1 MNLRAAIRIVLA
13 LWAGTTA
20 FGLAGAATPGV
31 DAPPDPGPPRPV
43 VLPPLAEHTLPNGAK
58 VVIATR
64 RDLPVV
70 TAVLL
75 VRHGA
80 EADPADRAGL
90 AAMTATLMTK
100 GARRGGQ
107 SIDATGIARQAE
119 ALGASLDSGS
129 GWHQSTLS
137 MTVTTPRLREALAL
151 IADVA
156 QQPTLADGE
165 LQRARAQT
173 LDGLRVALAQ
183 PGAVAG
189 MVARRAYWGDSA
201 YGASPTPQS
210 VQRLTRADV
219 RAFHRHWWRP
229 SEAVLVLTGDV
240 DETAGVALARAS
252 IGRWRAGPAPGALRA
267 PSATGSSKP
276 TAPPKGN
283 ASAASQGVTPLAAH
297 PLPASLVVVDMP
309 GSGQSGVVVSA
320 PYAAVHDSDR
330 RIGQVAATVLGGGYS
345 ARINQEVRIKRGLS
359 YGAGGGGESQPEGGV
374 FTARAQTQNETGV
387 QVLQLLRDE
396 LLRLGSEPPN
406 GDELAAR
413 QATLVGSFGRQ
424 LETTDSLAGVVV
436 RQIALGL
443 PLAALQRYVDEVMAV
458 TPEQVRDFARAH
470 FQPDALRAVLVIDRK
485 AAGDTLKAIDAKA
498 LSLSLSELDLE
509 RPTLRKR

>member
-1 MNLRAAIRIVLA
+1 MKLRTALAIVLA
-13 LWAGTTA
+13 VCAGTTA
-20 FGLAGAATPGV
+20 LDLANAATPGV

-43 VLPPLAEHTLPNGAK
+43 VLPPLPEHTLPNGAK

-90 AAMTATLMTK
+90 AAMTATLMAK
-100 GARRGGQ
+100 GARRGGKAV
-107 SIDATGIARQAE
+107 DATGIARQAE

-156 QQPTLADGE
+156 QQPTLADDE

-219 RAFHRHWWRP
+219 QAFHRHWWRP

-240 DETAGVALARAS
+240 DEAAGLALARAS
-252 IGRWRAGPAPGALRA
+252 IGRWRAGPAPA
-267 PSATGSSKP
+267 
-276 TAPPKGN
+276 APP
-283 ASAASQGVTPLAAH
+283 AQSAPH

-320 PYAAVHDSDR
+320 PYAAVRDADR

-359 YGAGGGGESQPEGGV
+359 YGAGGSGESQPEGGV
-374 FTARAQTQNETGV
+374 FTARAQTQNETGA

-396 LLRLGSEPPN
+396 LLRLSSEPPS
-406 GDELAAR
+406 GDELTAR
-413 QATLVGSFGRQ
+413 QATLVGSFARQ
-424 LETTDSLAGVVV
+424 LETTDSLAGVVA

-443 PLAALQRYVDEVMAV
+443 PLADLQRYVDEVTAV

-485 AAGDTLKAIDAKA
+485 AAGDALKAIDAKA
-498 LSLSLSELDLE
+498 LSLRLSDLDLE
-509 RPTLRKR
+509 RPTLLRR

>member
-1 MNLRAAIRIVLA
+1 MSRRWASMSIGLLAVLGAA
-13 LWAGTTA
+13 A
-20 FGLAGAATPGV
+20 FGTARAATPGV

-43 VLPPLAEHTLPNGAK
+43 VLPPPVERTLPNGLK
-58 VVIATR
+58 VIIATR

-70 TAVLL
+70 SAVLL

-100 GARRGGQ
+100 GARRGNKAV
-107 SIDATGIARQAE
+107 DATGIARQAE
-119 ALGASLDSGS
+119 ALGATLDSGS
-129 GWHQSTLS
+129 GWHQSTLA
-137 MTVTTPRLREALAL
+137 MTVTTPRLREAMAL

-156 QQPTLADGE
+156 QHPTLADDE
-165 LQRARAQT
+165 LQRARAQA

-183 PGAVAG
+183 PGSIAG

-219 RAFHRHWWRP
+219 QAFHRHWWRP
-229 SEAVLVLTGDV
+229 ADAVLVLAGDV
-240 DETAGVALARAS
+240 DEAAGIALARDS
-252 IGRWRAGPAPGALRA
+252 VGRWRAGPVPAAPATQSA
-267 PSATGSSKP
+267 PHPSP
-276 TAPPKGN
+276 AP
-283 ASAASQGVTPLAAH
+283 
-297 PLPASLVVVDMP
+297 LVVVDMP
-309 GSGQSGVVVSA
+309 GSGQSGVVVCA
-320 PYAAVHDSDR
+320 PYAAVRDGDR

-345 ARINQEVRIKRGLS
+345 ARLNQEVRIKRGLS
-359 YGAGGGGESQPEGGV
+359 YGASGGGESQPEGGV
-374 FTARAQTQNETGV
+374 FTARAQTQNETGT

-396 LLRLGSEPPN
+396 LLRLGQEPPN
-406 GDELAAR
+406 ADELAAR
-413 QATLVGSFGRQ
+413 QATLVGSFARQ
-424 LETTDSLAGVVV
+424 LETTDSLAGIVV

-443 PLAALQRYVDEVMAV
+443 PLADLQRYVDEVMAV

-485 AAGDTLKAIDAKA
+485 AAGDTVNAIDAKA
-498 LSLSLSELDLE
+498 LTLSLSELDLE
-509 RPTLRKR
+509 RPGLVKGKR